1 MSITNWLAGDAA
13 AGRNAI
19 EAEFTAAHSSFQ
31 NGGAERLNGVIQ
43 QKVKVLLNSSGVDSS
58 YWNFAF
64 NHAVFLHNYLP
75 RAGGSSP
82 FESIRGV
89 AKPVKAEDPFGC
101 RVFAK
106 NFFEHN
112 KLVNRSLSGTFIG
125 YHKSTKVVFILEDK
139 TNRILRT
146 SAYKTVASVFPK
158 KTGPAAVA

>member
-1 MSITNWLAGDAA
+1 MSNLLNLTGRNICKFRADNEFNTVSINKWLGGDAD

-19 EAEFTAAHSSFQ
+19 EAEFTAPYSSFQ

-43 QKVKVLLNSSGVDSS
+43 QKVKVMLNSSGVGTN

-64 NHAVFLHNYLP
+64 NHAAFLHNYLP
-75 RAGGSSP
+75 RAGGCSP
-82 FESIRGV
+82 FEAIRGV
-89 AKPVKAEDPFGC
+89 TKPVKAEDPFGC

-125 YHKSTKVVFILEDK
+125 YHKTTKVVL
-139 TNRILRT
+139 
-146 SAYKTVASVFPK
+146 
-158 KTGPAAVA
+158 